1 MDGAAHRVT
10 GMDLGLAGRSFILT
24 GASKGLGFA
33 AARELVREGANV
45 VISSS
50 SQDNVD
56 AAVAELGEQARGAVV
71 DLTDAT
77 APRRLIDRAR
87 TEFGRLDGLFVSH
100 GGPPPGKPAG
110 LDDETLRKGLEIAA
124 VAPIRVVREV
134 AAELGDGAAIV
145 VLTSTSGAQ
154 PLDGL
159 ASSNV
164 ARPAVHGFVKDL
176 ANELGPRGVRINV
189 LLPGSYATERMRSIT
204 RNNPQAQSDAEAAT
218 PLRRVG
224 DPAELGA
231 VAAFLLSSRA
241 SYVTGA
247 AWTAD
252 GGRRAEM

>member
-1 MDGAAHRVT
+1 
-10 GMDLGLAGRSFILT
+10 MDLGLAGRCFVLT
-24 GASKGLGFA
+24 GASRGLGFA
-33 AARELVREGANV
+33 AAQELVREGANV
-45 VISSS
+45 VLSSS

-56 AAVAELGEQARGAVV
+56 TAVAELGDGARGLAV
-71 DLTDAT
+71 DLTDAD
-77 APRRLIDRAR
+77 APRQLIDHAGA
-87 TEFGRLDGLFVSH
+87 EFGRLDGLFVSH
-100 GGPPPGKPAG
+100 GGPPPGRPG
-110 LDDETLRKGLEIAA
+110 SLDDATLRAGLEIAA

-134 AAELGDGAAIV
+134 AAELGDGGSIV

-164 ARPAVHGFVKDL
+164 ARPAVHGYVKDL
-176 ANELGPRGVRINV
+176 ANEFGPRGVRINV
-189 LLPGSYATERMRSIT
+189 LLPGSYATERMRSIA
-204 RNNPQAQSDAEAAT
+204 RENPQAQSSAEAAT
-218 PLRRVG
+218 PLGRVG

-231 VAAFLLSSRA
+231 VAAFLLSEKA

>member
-1 MDGAAHRVT
+1 
-10 GMDLGLAGRSFILT
+10 MDLGLAGRCFVLT

-50 SQDNVD
+50 SAENVD
-56 AAVAELGEQARGAVV
+56 AAVAELGSQARGAVV

-77 APRRLIDRAR
+77 APRRLIDLARA
-87 TEFGRLDGLFVSH
+87 EFGRLDGLFVSH
-100 GGPPPGKPAG
+100 GGPPPGKPSEM
-110 LDDETLRKGLEIAA
+110 DDETLRRGLEISA

-134 AAELGDGAAIV
+134 SAELGEGGAVV

-176 ANELGPRGVRINV
+176 ANELGPRGVRVNA
-189 LLPGSYATERMRSIT
+189 LMPGSYATERMRSIAA
-204 RNNPQAQSDAEAAT
+204 NNPQAQSDAEAAT

-224 DPAELGA
+224 DPSELGA
-231 VAAFLLSSRA
+231 VAAFLLSGRA

-252 GGRRAEM
+252 GGRRAEL